1 MKKKLINVVRYIFAT
16 IPAAIGFVFG
26 LFIIDA
32 TEGWG
37 ANGN

>member
-1 MKKKLINVVRYIFAT
+1 MKKKLINGVRYILAT
-16 IPAAIGFVFG
+16 VPVAIGFVFG

-37 ANGN
+37 TNGK